1 MVEWASLERMYVRK
15 GIKGS
20 NPFLSAKKM
29 SELASEC
36 FLRERATRLLASREG
51 IRRGS
56 PIFSR
61 PRSFSG
67 GVEKMGNLY

>member
-1 MVEWASLERMYVRK
+1 MGIPGKDVCPKGHQGFESLPLR
-15 GIKGS
+15 
-20 NPFLSAKKM
+20 KKM
-29 SELASEC
+29 SELASGC